1 MANESDID
9 ALFALAEERYGQITG
24 LVNNDGIRFNAVAWL
39 MSKEASYVTGAILRV
54 AGASGPVQ
62 RSRRA
67 NRNPAAHSIVNTPS
81 ATEASP
87 MSMPPLGT

>member
-54 AGASGPVQ
+54 AGG
-62 RSRRA
+62 R
-67 NRNPAAHSIVNTPS
+67 
-81 ATEASP
+81 
-87 MSMPPLGT
+87 